1 MHVLA
6 RRRMRPCSWQIRIPE
21 ETSWRHVLGAS
32 NYLEGM
38 ITMTVN
44 RDDYQ
49 AAFSK
54 RLKQTI
60 QAKDMK
66 YLEVANKA
74 DVGLNA
80 VSKWAN
86 GCALPTVFTFAKLCV
101 AMKLD
106 ARTICALLGVNAK

>member
-1 MHVLA
+1 MAVTA
-6 RRRMRPCSWQIRIPE
+6 DSYR
-21 ETSWRHVLGAS
+21 V
-32 NYLEGM
+32 
-38 ITMTVN
+38 
-44 RDDYQ
+44 
-49 AAFSK
+49 AFGR
-54 RLKQTI
+54 RLKHVI
-60 QAKDMK
+60 QAEDMK

>member
-1 MHVLA
+1 
-6 RRRMRPCSWQIRIPE
+6 
-21 ETSWRHVLGAS
+21 
-32 NYLEGM
+32 
-38 ITMTVN
+38 MTVT
-44 RDDYQ
+44 RDSYQ
-49 AAFSK
+49 VAFSK

-66 YLEVANKA
+66 YLEVAHKA

-86 GCALPTVFTFAKLCV
+86 GAALPTVFTFAKICV